1 MAKQFSILY
10 VTSEIFPFAK
20 VGILAD
26 ISYSF
31 SLAVRDSGHDLRVM
45 LPKYGVIS
53 ERKNKIHEI
62 NRLRDIPIPVGKG
75 SDLAT
80 VKSSSLNN
88 PRTKVQ
94 AYITTNNKYFD
105 SKKGFYVSQKTGEDY
120 ADNDERFIFF
130 SRTVIETCMTLG
142 WYPDIIHCNG
152 WQTAAVPI
160 IAKTLFAEK
169 FRKTKF
175 VFTIHDFLN
184 QGIFSE
190 STFDKLNI
198 PESEKSNVLHNNS
211 FNFQKAAIFYSD
223 FITTLSPTYAEE
235 ILGTKDFGGDL
246 NQLLKKKKDKFKGIG
261 VGIDNWTWNPEI
273 DPMIKE
279 KLGGDYIDYKYA
291 NKKALLESYGLEYDP
306 KVPAIGIF
314 GNFDDASGF
323 HLLIESAQEFM
334 KQDLKLIIFGDGET
348 EIKKELRK
356 LARTFPGKV
365 GLKIGPDEDTQHQI
379 LAGSDFFMI
388 PAKHDPSG
396 LFAMYATAYGAV
408 PITRATGGLADYIAP
423 FNAKTKKGNGF
434 SFDEYKSDDLNKTV
448 SEAIEVFKN
457 KELWMKLNDNVLKT
471 DNSWSKHIPKY
482 DEIYRSMFKD

>member
-1 MAKQFSILY
+1 MAKQFSILF

-62 NRLRDIPIPVGKG
+62 NRLRDIPIPIGKG
-75 SDLAT
+75 TDLAT

-120 ADNDERFIFF
+120 ADNDERFMFF

-152 WQTAAVPI
+152 WQAAAVPA
-160 IAKTLFAEK
+160 IARTLFADK

-184 QGIFSE
+184 QGVFPE
-190 STFDKLNI
+190 SSFDKLNI
-198 PESEKSNVLHNNS
+198 PESEKSNFIHNGA
-211 FNFQKAAIFYSD
+211 FNFLKAGIHYSD
-223 FITTLSPTYAEE
+223 YITTLSANYAEE
-235 ILGTKDFGGDL
+235 ILTSKELGTGL
-246 NQLLKKKKDKFKGIG
+246 SAILKKKKDKFKGIG
-261 VGIDNWTWNPEI
+261 VGIDTWTWNPDLDI
-273 DPMIKE
+273 LLPE
-279 KLGGDYIDYKYA
+279 KLGTDYIDFKYA
-291 NKKALLESYGLEYDP
+291 NKKAILESYGLEYDP
-306 KVPAIGIF
+306 KVPLIGMF

-323 HLLIESAQEFM
+323 QLMIEAAGEFM
-334 KQDLKLIIFGDGET
+334 KQDVKLVIFGDGET

-356 LARTFPGKV
+356 LIRTFPGKV
-365 GLKIGPDEDTQHQI
+365 GLKIGPEEDTPHQI
-379 LAGSDFFMI
+379 LAGSDLFLV

-396 LFAMYATAYGAV
+396 LFAMYASAYGAV
-408 PITRATGGLADYIAP
+408 PIARSTGGLADFVVS
-423 FNAKTKKGNGF
+423 FNSKTKKGNGF
-434 SFDEYKSDDLNKTV
+434 VFDGYNAGELNKAIN
-448 SEAIEVFKN
+448 EALGVFRN
-457 KELWMKLNDNVLKT
+457 KELWMKLSDNTMKS
-471 DNSWSKHIPKY
+471 DNTWAKHVPKY